1 MIAVPSHEKRASS
14 RHVEGAVGVESDHTY
29 LFGSLTGSSEK
40 VRFEAESRRWRE
52 KKTRRGLEW
61 VQPRAVGALC
71 ALVVRA
77 RKNALRVRTRLP
89 GFRQIPVILN
99 SYYQLLAHDAK
110 TPRH

>member
-1 MIAVPSHEKRASS
+1 M
-14 RHVEGAVGVESDHTY
+14 
-29 LFGSLTGSSEK
+29 
-40 VRFEAESRRWRE
+40 RFELRAGDRG
-52 KKTRRGLEW
+52 KKLRRGLEW
-61 VQPRAVGALC
+61 VQPCAVGALC

-110 TPRH
+110 TPVTSSSHIN